1 METITGCFRQK
12 SRVGIFLSAV
22 MTAVLLFGSMS
33 LEARAEDVQ
42 YATTVAALKA
52 EVLPQKLVV
61 TAQGVSFEKTMADFA
76 NVAVVV
82 LDKTDGERICHIP
95 DTTVLDTFVQE
106 INTALMSVPAG
117 DAFYYY
123 DEASGSFQTYP
134 GVYFRQ
140 VNVIGKAQ
148 IYQKLLEAIADKSA
162 ADKTV
167 ELEEGCFDKVYAEIP
182 EEIAANRYSLEGS
195 CTTSLRGSSS
205 NRIQNIQIAISKINQ
220 MVLLPGQEVSMD
232 VVFLPRTR
240 ANGYRE
246 AGAYLNGKTIQAL
259 GGGICQ
265 ASSTIYNAAMNSG
278 LTVLERHAHSMSV
291 SYLPLGMDAAISS
304 GSKDLKLRN
313 DYPFPVLF
321 EGYTEGK
328 NVTVNVYTNDPL
340 TAGVGYRLHS
350 VRTGSLSANSY
361 LEISLNGVVTED
373 RFIAT
378 SRYNPHL
385 PDEDE
390 AED

>member
-1 METITGCFRQK
+1 METKTGRFRQK
-12 SRVGIFLSAV
+12 SRAGIFLSAV
-22 MTAVLLFGSMS
+22 LTAVLLFSSMS

-52 EVLPQKLVV
+52 EALPQKLVV
-61 TAQGVSFEKTMADFA
+61 NAQGVSFEKTMADFA

-95 DTTVLDTFVQE
+95 DTTMLDAFVQE
-106 INTALMSVPAG
+106 INTALMTVPAG

-123 DEASGSFQTYP
+123 DEPSGTFQTYP
-134 GVYFRQ
+134 GIYFQQ
-140 VNVIGKAQ
+140 VNAIGKVQ
-148 IYQKLLEAIADKSA
+148 IYQKLLEAIADKGA
-162 ADKTV
+162 ADKIV
-167 ELEEGCFDKVYAEIP
+167 ELDESSFDKVYAEIP
-182 EEIAANRYSLEGS
+182 EEVAANRYSLEGS

-246 AGAYLNGKTIQAL
+246 AGAYLNGKTVQAL

-321 EGYTEGK
+321 EGYTKGK
-328 NVTVNVYTNDPL
+328 NVTVNVYTNEPL

-361 LEISLNGVVTED
+361 LEISLNGAVTED
-373 RFIAT
+373 RFVAT

>member
-140 VNVIGKAQ
+140 VNAIGKAQ

-167 ELEEGCFDKVYAEIP
+167 ELEEDCFDKVYAEIP

-205 NRIQNIQIAISKINQ
+205 NRIQNIQIAISKMNQ